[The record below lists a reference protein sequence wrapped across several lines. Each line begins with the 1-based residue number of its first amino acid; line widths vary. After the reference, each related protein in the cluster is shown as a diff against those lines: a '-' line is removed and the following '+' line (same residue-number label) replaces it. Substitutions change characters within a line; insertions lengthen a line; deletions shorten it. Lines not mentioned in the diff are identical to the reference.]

1 MHNSHYRR
9 LGVRDINIKT
19 LRSDHIYQK
28 VAQASPE
35 EKLELFRNE
44 MMAPFM
50 KQWQIQ
56 QIPFRAEEGN
66 GFDVVT
72 FNSIM
77 HRSPDQITQQI
88 SSEVELISSDSFW
101 LECEHAVGKASVYL

>member
-1 MHNSHYRR
+1 M
-9 LGVRDINIKT
+9 NIKT

-56 QIPFRAEEGN
+56 QIPL
-66 GFDVVT
+66 
-72 FNSIM
+72 
-77 HRSPDQITQQI
+77 
-88 SSEVELISSDSFW
+88 ELKRGMVLTLLRLI
-101 LECEHAVGKASVYL
+101 V